1 MKIVGGPASRKK
13 QKTRPEDTIDILD
26 VSLADTDL
34 ALRTQN
40 TLEQNGVLKIRDLA
54 AKTVEELMSIP
65 NLGQITI
72 QTLRTFLDKLGVKHR
87 LNESN
92 EVQIQTAKK
101 RLDARNRKT
110 AQSEPKQN

>member
-13 QKTRPEDTIDILD
+13 QTYRIPKLD
-26 VSLADTDL
+26 VLEVSLAETQL

-40 TLEQNGVLKIRDLA
+40 TLELHGILTVKHLTT
-54 AKTVEELMSIP
+54 KTVEELLAIP

-72 QTLRTFLDKLGVKHR
+72 QTLRAFLNSLNVSHR

-92 EVQIQTAKK
+92 EVQVQTARK
-101 RLDARNRKT
+101 RLDAQKRKT
-110 AQSEPKQN
+110 AQSQPKKS